1 MRYGMGTYS
10 TTEFAK
16 KANVSVRTIRYYDNI
31 GLLKPSNYDEVGGR
45 CYSEKDFFQLQK
57 ILSLKF
63 FGFSLKEIEELL
75 CDRSSEEIRDFF
87 NMQVKLVQKKIDNL
101 KQVEKGLIDAKHI
114 IESQGELR
122 WENVIN
128 LLYLMDMEEQLL
140 QQYQNS
146 ENIAIRIKLH
156 SQFSANK
163 LGWFPWLFHQIE
175 IKEGSKILEIGCGN
189 GELWKSIS
197 KEILKKNEIILS
209 DISAGMIRDAMS
221 NLKEFELKYSVFDC
235 NDIPFLNDDFNIVI
249 ANHMLFYIKNISG
262 ALNEVVRVLNANGVF
277 YCSTYGENHMK
288 EISEMVKAFDSKINL
303 SEIEL
308 YKIFGLENGQ
318 KILEEHFEEVS
329 LKIYDDHLE
338 IDDVEVLCDYI
349 YSCHGNQN
357 HILAG
362 RKNEFKEFMQEKM
375 RKNKLIISK
384 HAGVFICRKPKKELV
399 PEIA

>member
-1 MRYGMGTYS
+1 
-10 TTEFAK
+10 
-16 KANVSVRTIRYYDNI
+16 
-31 GLLKPSNYDEVGGR
+31 
-45 CYSEKDFFQLQK
+45 
-57 ILSLKF
+57 
-63 FGFSLKEIEELL
+63 
-75 CDRSSEEIRDFF
+75 
-87 NMQVKLVQKKIDNL
+87 MQVKLVQKKIDNL

-140 QQYQNS
+140 KQYQNS

-163 LGWFPWLFHQIE
+163 LGWFPRLFHQME

-197 KEILKKNEIILS
+197 KEFLKKNEIILS

-221 NLKEFELKYSVFDC
+221 NLKEFEFKYSVFDC
-235 NDIPFLNDDFNIVI
+235 NEIPFLNDDFNIVI

-262 ALNEVVRVLNANGVF
+262 ALNEVVRVLNTNGVF

-288 EISEMVKAFDSKINL
+288 EISEMVKAFDQKINL

-329 LKIYDDHLE
+329 LKIH
-338 IDDVEVLCDYI
+338 
-349 YSCHGNQN
+349 HFTT
-357 HILAG
+357 
-362 RKNEFKEFMQEKM
+362 FK
-375 RKNKLIISK
+375 
-384 HAGVFICRKPKKELV
+384 
-399 PEIA
+399 

>member
-31 GLLKPSNYDEVGGR
+31 GLLKPSNYDEGGGR

-63 FGFSLKEIEELL
+63 FGFSLKEIEELI
-75 CDRSSEEIRDFF
+75 CDRASEEIKDLF

-156 SQFSANK
+156 TQFSANK

-197 KEILKKNEIILS
+197 KE
-209 DISAGMIRDAMS
+209 
-221 NLKEFELKYSVFDC
+221 F
-235 NDIPFLNDDFNIVI
+235 
-249 ANHMLFYIKNISG
+249 
-262 ALNEVVRVLNANGVF
+262 
-277 YCSTYGENHMK
+277 
-288 EISEMVKAFDSKINL
+288 
-303 SEIEL
+303 
-308 YKIFGLENGQ
+308 
-318 KILEEHFEEVS
+318 
-329 LKIYDDHLE
+329 
-338 IDDVEVLCDYI
+338 
-349 YSCHGNQN
+349 
-357 HILAG
+357 
-362 RKNEFKEFMQEKM
+362 
-375 RKNKLIISK
+375 
-384 HAGVFICRKPKKELV
+384 
-399 PEIA
+399 

>member
-1 MRYGMGTYS
+1 MY
-10 TTEFAK
+10 
-16 KANVSVRTIRYYDNI
+16 
-31 GLLKPSNYDEVGGR
+31 
-45 CYSEKDFFQLQK
+45 
-57 ILSLKF
+57 
-63 FGFSLKEIEELL
+63 
-75 CDRSSEEIRDFF
+75 
-87 NMQVKLVQKKIDNL
+87 
-101 KQVEKGLIDAKHI
+101 
-114 IESQGELR
+114 
-122 WENVIN
+122 
-128 LLYLMDMEEQLL
+128 
-140 QQYQNS
+140 S

-197 KEILKKNEIILS
+197 KESLTKNEIILS

-221 NLKEFELKYSVFDC
+221 NLKELKFKYSVFDC

-288 EISEMVKAFDSKINL
+288 EISEMVKAFDQKINL

-329 LKIYDDHLE
+329 LKIYDDYLE

-362 RKNEFKEFMQEKM
+362 RKM

-384 HAGVFICRKPKKELV
+384 QARVFICKKPKKGLV
-399 PEIA
+399 PEIAQL